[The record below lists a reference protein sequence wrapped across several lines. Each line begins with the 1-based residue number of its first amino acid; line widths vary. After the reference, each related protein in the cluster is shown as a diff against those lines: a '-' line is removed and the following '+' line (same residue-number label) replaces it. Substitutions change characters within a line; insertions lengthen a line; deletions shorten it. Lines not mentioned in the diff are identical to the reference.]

1 MSTNNREFFGNASL
15 QHQSIRA
22 LFQLNSFYIN
32 LKLNSVLKLESV
44 TFYCIS
50 ITVYFTP
57 GEGLGSDSCMKG
69 YKGMLVGQLCKTSK
83 ETNLGEAQFLLDH

>member
-1 MSTNNREFFGNASL
+1 MSTITTNNRVFFGNVSL
-15 QHQSIRA
+15 QDQSIRA

-32 LKLNSVLKLESV
+32 LKFNSVLKLESV

-50 ITVYFTP
+50 TTVYFTP

-69 YKGMLVGQLCKTSK
+69 YKGMLVEQ
-83 ETNLGEAQFLLDH
+83 